1 MQPTASISLL
11 TRKLQSV
18 RVPETEVY
26 GAPGRGRSLAISV
39 GTACCLMILW
49 WLVTRQKFV
58 DPLFLPSPGA
68 VWNRAVEVGTAGFG
82 GASLWQHTWISV
94 YRVFLAFFIACLTA
108 VPIGLAMGMSRIFR
122 GIFDPPI
129 EFYRP
134 IPPLAYLPLVIIWFG
149 IGEVSKVILIYLACF
164 APMALSTRA
173 GVRSV
178 SIEQV
183 HVAYSLGATR
193 SQVLRHVVFRA
204 ALPEILTG
212 MRIAIGFGWTTLV
225 AAEMVAATAGLGYMI
240 LNASEFLMTDV
251 VVMGIVIIGLVALSS
266 DLLMRYLEHK
276 LVPWKGKM

>member
-1 MQPTASISLL
+1 
-11 TRKLQSV
+11 
-18 RVPETEVY
+18 
-26 GAPGRGRSLAISV
+26 
-39 GTACCLMILW
+39 
-49 WLVTRQKFV
+49 
-58 DPLFLPSPGA
+58 
-68 VWNRAVEVGTAGFG
+68 
-82 GASLWQHTWISV
+82 
-94 YRVFLAFFIACLTA
+94 LAFFIACLTA
-108 VPIGLAMGMSRIFR
+108 VPAGLAMGMSRIFR

-212 MRIAIGFGWTTLV
+212 MRIGIGFGWTTLV
-225 AAEMVAATAGLGYMI
+225 AAEMVAAAAGLGYMI